1 MAEPDPEPLPEGWE
15 EAQDDNG
22 RTYYLDHTSRRSQW
36 DRPISEQ
43 DTRQSVQEQL
53 ARDLWEAVDNKDVSK
68 VRSVL
73 GQGAN
78 PNHQL
83 YWSKEWSAKYG
94 RPPVHQACVRG
105 YLEITRAL
113 VSGGADI
120 EKLSGGV
127 LLTAFYYACWRGH
140 MEIMV
145 YLSQEVKCRIDVRD
159 KSNRTPLHNA
169 CVGGRIQ
176 VVKYLVEVL
185 KVDVDVTD
193 DAGRTPLD
201 WAVLYS
207 RTEVVEYLQS
217 LQPSTPEPDGGGA
230 EHPDEFS
237 LEPGQIMEVIA
248 EEEEGWRLNNK
259 EGVFPSTLIES
270 TPVPAEPPP
279 EPGTPLTEEDSDAL
293 EKLLLDNKI
302 SLTGERTYEA
312 VERHL
317 RELGHEEL
325 AANLRANLD
334 KVIKS
339 QRRYLNRL
347 MTLMVDKETIDIC
360 TLKLCLVGP
369 PHVGK
374 TTTLNRLLQVY
385 ENIQS
390 AGDKAKHASTLLA
403 TCIQVMALINEDE
416 WISSKNVDEEAK
428 MIFGYLCGNLTLD
441 EIDIPKE
448 ETTKAESGQR
458 LVAHS
463 SDEHTA
469 PIISRSEETE
479 VNTQTVQDATPTD
492 SEDKAA
498 VAHQNKLAQV
508 ILRLQKL
515 IKSGNYSKMAK
526 CLGNTLLNINDVG
539 GQPEFLEMLPA
550 LSNGPAMYLV
560 FLDLSKELDKPYNI
574 PFSRDGKVITPY
586 KSMHTVKTAV
596 SQILSSIASVR
607 HMSEISKPL
616 LKTPQLK
623 DKFEAFLTVPPV
635 AALIGTHKDKLG
647 GDSTDG
653 PEKERLTRDKMVE
666 INAALK
672 PITKTFENILVFPK
686 CGELEHSVT
695 GLIKN

>member
-1 MAEPDPEPLPEGWE
+1 
-15 EAQDDNG
+15 
-22 RTYYLDHTSRRSQW
+22 
-36 DRPISEQ
+36 
-43 DTRQSVQEQL
+43 
-53 ARDLWEAVDNKDVSK
+53 
-68 VRSVL
+68 
-73 GQGAN
+73 
-78 PNHQL
+78 
-83 YWSKEWSAKYG
+83 
-94 RPPVHQACVRG
+94 
-105 YLEITRAL
+105 
-113 VSGGADI
+113 
-120 EKLSGGV
+120 
-127 LLTAFYYACWRGH
+127 
-140 MEIMV
+140 
-145 YLSQEVKCRIDVRD
+145 
-159 KSNRTPLHNA
+159 
-169 CVGGRIQ
+169 
-176 VVKYLVEVL
+176 
-185 KVDVDVTD
+185 
-193 DAGRTPLD
+193 
-201 WAVLYS
+201 
-207 RTEVVEYLQS
+207 
-217 LQPSTPEPDGGGA
+217 
-230 EHPDEFS
+230 
-237 LEPGQIMEVIA
+237 
-248 EEEEGWRLNNK
+248 
-259 EGVFPSTLIES
+259 
-270 TPVPAEPPP
+270 
-279 EPGTPLTEEDSDAL
+279 
-293 EKLLLDNKI
+293 
-302 SLTGERTYEA
+302 
-312 VERHL
+312 
-317 RELGHEEL
+317 
-325 AANLRANLD
+325 
-334 KVIKS
+334 
-339 QRRYLNRL
+339 
-347 MTLMVDKETIDIC
+347 
-360 TLKLCLVGP
+360 
-369 PHVGK
+369 
-374 TTTLNRLLQVY
+374 
-385 ENIQS
+385 
-390 AGDKAKHASTLLA
+390 
-403 TCIQVMALINEDE
+403 MALINEDE